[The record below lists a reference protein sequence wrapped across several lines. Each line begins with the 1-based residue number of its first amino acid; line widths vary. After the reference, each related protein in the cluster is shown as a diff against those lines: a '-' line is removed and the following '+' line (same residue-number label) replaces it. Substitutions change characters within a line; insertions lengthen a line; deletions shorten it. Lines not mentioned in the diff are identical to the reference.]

1 MLTKT
6 KWNSLQTQI
15 HKNAVNQIYISK
27 TISIISS
34 ILTQISNLYLSII
47 TTRSRQKWIIRW
59 IHWGRQIISEW
70 SDSWK
75 CQLFFRIDWCKMMAQ
90 QNPKGPQEDLVWWS
104 LSKSWL
110 LWHLCYRGNIV
121 EEWAAKPYSLG
132 SFERELFWSLSPAM
146 HFEPKDGHCELFE
159 GLSQLDPD
167 SKPGFQLKHS
177 SLLRG

>member
-1 MLTKT
+1 MEQPTNANTHERCELNLHIKDYQYYLLHIDTNIKSIFINFCNEIKT
-6 KWNSLQTQI
+6 KMN
-15 HKNAVNQIYISK
+15 
-27 TISIISS
+27 
-34 ILTQISNLYLSII
+34 
-47 TTRSRQKWIIRW
+47 IIRW
-59 IHWGRQIISEW
+59 IHWGRSIISEW

-90 QNPKGPQEDLVWWS
+90 QNPKGPQEDLVWWAF
-104 LSKSWL
+104 SKSWSL
-110 LWHLCYRGNIV
+110 RHLCYRGNIV

-132 SFERELFWSLSPAM
+132 RFEREMFWSLSPAM

-159 GLSQLDPD
+159 GLSQPDPD